1 MKKVYFF
8 VVAIIAT
15 STVISQENGDT
26 LSFES
31 FDLSSGDYFNG
42 VEGVSGFTIGN
53 ITLSN
58 SYTLESWGDNWSGFA
73 VSKVQDITTAGFEN
87 QYAAF
92 ANGGANSSEKY
103 GIYFAGYSPQ
113 QIEFTTERTLKS
125 IQITNTTYAALSM
138 RDGDFVGKQF
148 GSLNDANGD
157 PDGTNGE
164 DWFLLKIIPLNENDD
179 LIGDTIEFY
188 LADFR
193 FADDNDDYI
202 VNTWETITFPS
213 DIVAKKI
220 TFELSSSDN
229 GNWGMNTPAYFA
241 LDNLVSEEYSLG
253 LSNAQAV
260 NATIYPNPATDKF
273 TIMYNE
279 KAEMELYN
287 SLGQTM
293 KSETINGA
301 TSVDISTLPAGVYHV
316 SLKSA
321 SGTFIQK
328 VIVK

>member
-8 VVAIIAT
+8 MVAIMAT
-15 STVISQENGDT
+15 STVISQDNGDT
-26 LSFES
+26 LTFES
-31 FDLSSGDYFNG
+31 FNLNSNDYFNG
-42 VEGVSGFTIGN
+42 VEGVSGFNIGD

-73 VSKVQDITTAGFEN
+73 VSKVQDITTAGFGN
-87 QYAAF
+87 QYASYT
-92 ANGGANSSEKY
+92 NGGANGSEKY

-113 QIEFTTERTLKS
+113 EIEFTTARTLKS

-138 RDGDFVGKQF
+138 RDGDFAGKQF
-148 GSLNDANGD
+148 GSPNDANGD

-164 DWFLLKIIPLNENDD
+164 DWFLLKIIPLDENDNVV
-179 LIGDTIEFY
+179 GNAIEFY
-188 LADFR
+188 LADYR

-229 GNWGMNTPAYFA
+229 GDWGMNTPSYFA
-241 LDNLVSEEYSLG
+241 LDNLISEEYSLG
-253 LSNAQAV
+253 IAGAKTLNAK
-260 NATIYPNPATDKF
+260 IYPNPATDKF
-273 TIMYNE
+273 TIASDE
-279 KAEMELYN
+279 SAEMELYN
-287 SLGQTM
+287 TLGKTM
-293 KSETINGA
+293 KTATISGV
-301 TSVDISTLPAGVYHV
+301 TSIDVSTLPAGVYTI

-321 SGTFIQK
+321 SGTSIQK
-328 VIVK
+328 VIIK